1 MNIEKLPVN
10 VPKYLKKAI
19 YFYDVVYTNKN
30 IFRNFIIN
38 ANNLFKN
45 KTRIKILLLLEKE
58 SLNITELSKKVG
70 LSYKVALQH
79 INILR
84 AYGLVKESRKLF
96 SQGRE
101 VILSTKGI
109 DFQKNIH
116 IAITNKKESLIQE
129 CYKKLKSIW
138 KSITLE
144 QVSIIF
150 NSVQPWVVD
159 VGQDYATVTPKELK
173 ENATP

>member
-1 MNIEKLPVN
+1 MIAEPNNLKLPLKVTQF
-10 VPKYLKKAI
+10 VSFYHIFYAHKYA
-19 YFYDVVYTNKN
+19 
-30 IFRNFIIN
+30 FRSFVIK

-45 KTRIKILLLLEKE
+45 KIRKQIINILNKE
-58 SLNITELSKKVG
+58 SLNITELSKRLTV
-70 LSYKVALQH
+70 SYNSTLIQ
-79 INILR
+79 INVLR
-84 AYGLVKESRKLF
+84 EYNLIKESRKLF

-144 QVSIIF
+144 QVTIIF
-150 NSVQPWVVD
+150 DSIRPWVFEI
-159 VGQDYATVTPKELK
+159 GQGYAIITPKELK

>member
-1 MNIEKLPVN
+1 MIAEPNNLELPLKLKQFVLFYHIFYTH
-10 VPKYLKKAI
+10 KYT
-19 YFYDVVYTNKN
+19 Y
-30 IFRNFIIN
+30 RNFVIN
-38 ANNLFKN
+38 ANNLFNN
-45 KTRIKILLLLEKE
+45 KIRKQIISILSKE
-58 SLNITELSKKVG
+58 SLNITELSKKLTV
-70 LSYKVALQH
+70 SYNSTLIQ
-79 INILR
+79 INVLR
-84 AYGLVKESRKLF
+84 EYNLIKESRKLF

-116 IAITNKKESLIQE
+116 SAITNKKESLIQD

-138 KSITLE
+138 RQITLE